1 MIVFVAIVL
10 VIGVLAW
17 AVVKSDELAGLTPR
31 TTGPNRAYPH
41 GAVVAASCEKAPEPA
56 SFAQAF
62 RKALPWGMSALFAL
76 IAMAGAVC
84 QQVGASVSP
93 SEHSQVFFAGS
104 VLMNAA
110 LSVLPPLGIALEAYF
125 RAGEKG
131 KLFANYVVILLLGA
145 VLGALVWLA
154 FDAVWLLAD
163 ATGSAA
169 WASPWRSALYA
180 WGSIAGY
187 MVGSALAVTRIGNRV
202 TFVRTFADGH
212 RDKVEVSDRSV
223 AFRALSALA
232 KK

>member
-1 MIVFVAIVL
+1 MLLFVVVVLAIGL
-10 VIGVLAW
+10 LAW

-41 GAVVAASCEKAPEPA
+41 GAVVSAVCEKMPEPVG
-56 SFAQAF
+56 FKRAF
-62 RKALPWGMSALFAL
+62 RRSLPWGMSVLFAV
-76 IAMAGAVC
+76 IALAGAIC
-84 QQVGASVSP
+84 QQTGADISP
-93 SEHSQVFFAGS
+93 SEHSQLFFVGT

-154 FDAVWLLAD
+154 FDAAWLLVDGAG
-163 ATGSAA
+163 ASA
-169 WASPWRSALYA
+169 WASPWRSAVYA

-187 MVGSALAVTRIGNRV
+187 MVGSALAVTLIGNRV

-212 RDKVEVSDRSV
+212 SDKVEVSDRSV
-223 AFRALSALA
+223 AFRALNALA
-232 KK
+232 KR

>member
-1 MIVFVAIVL
+1 MVLFVAIVL

-41 GAVVAASCEKAPEPA
+41 GAVVAASCEKLPEPVPLRR
-56 SFAQAF
+56 QL
-62 RKALPWGMSALFAL
+62 RRALPWVSSAVFAL
-76 IAMAGAVC
+76 IALAGVLC
-84 QQVGASVSP
+84 QQVGQTVSP
-93 SEHSQVFFAGS
+93 DAYSQVFYVGT

-110 LSVLPPLGIALEAYF
+110 LSVLPPLGIALESYF

-154 FDAVWLLAD
+154 LDGASMALGLWG
-163 ATGSAA
+163 TAA
-169 WASPWRSALYA
+169 WASPWRSFLYA
-180 WGSIAGY
+180 VASIAGY
-187 MVGSALAVTRIGNRV
+187 MVGSAFAVTLIGNRV

-212 RDKVEVSDRSV
+212 RDKVDVSERSA
-223 AFRALSALA
+223 AFKALSALA
-232 KK
+232 RK